1 MSTVTE
7 ETIVSA
13 NRSGPPGCGNGGWVA
28 GLVAERLDDL
38 TAGEGGGPATHIRLT
53 APTPVERPLRWEVA
67 GTVAEPEDLAVHLL
81 DGDTLLATAGHVPAP
96 DLEVPAP
103 VTPEQAAAAVA
114 AFDPSGNPFPTC
126 YGCGHEARDGLH
138 VYAAPVPGRD
148 GVHASPVVIEE
159 AGLPPVF
166 AVLDCPGAFA
176 LGFGE
181 SILTGSFTITG
192 GEEVPRGRE
201 LVVMSWVVG
210 HEGRKRHTGT
220 ALLDGDTV
228 LATAAT
234 TWIALRPES
243 AGGTS

>member
-7 ETIVSA
+7 ETVVSA

-53 APTPVERPLRWEVA
+53 APTPLERPLRWEVA
-67 GTVAEPEDLAVHLL
+67 GTVGEPEDLAVHLL
-81 DGDTLLATAGHVPAP
+81 DGDTLLATATHVPAP

-103 VTPEQAAAAVA
+103 VTPEQAAAAVES
-114 AFDPSGNPFPTC
+114 FDPSGNPFPTC
-126 YGCGHEARDGLH
+126 YGCGHEASDGLH
-138 VYAAPVPGRD
+138 VYAAPVPGREE
-148 GVHASPVVIEE
+148 VNAAPVVLDEE
-159 AGLPPVF
+159 GLAPVF
-166 AVLDCPGAFA
+166 TALDCPGAFA
-176 LGFGE
+176 LGFEE
-181 SILTGSFTITG
+181 SILTGSFTITVH
-192 GEEVPRGRE
+192 EEVPRGRE

-210 HEGRKRHTGT
+210 REGRKRHTGT

-243 AGGTS
+243 TGGTP